1 MTINVRI
8 KEFNMS
14 NTRQIIEQIGFATYS
29 WETEEEL
36 ETILDELIDKGHTT
50 KDNVDTLRK
59 DIE

>member
-1 MTINVRI
+1 
-8 KEFNMS
+8 MS